1 MLKLDAELVHFKVIN
16 LVKLSKVDEFVL
28 WNSPYLR
35 RYWIKLKKKS
45 ALDSSI
51 AIDLLRRI
59 TKRNKRPRSKLTA
72 ITSST

>member
-35 RYWIKLKKKS
+35 RYWIELKKKS